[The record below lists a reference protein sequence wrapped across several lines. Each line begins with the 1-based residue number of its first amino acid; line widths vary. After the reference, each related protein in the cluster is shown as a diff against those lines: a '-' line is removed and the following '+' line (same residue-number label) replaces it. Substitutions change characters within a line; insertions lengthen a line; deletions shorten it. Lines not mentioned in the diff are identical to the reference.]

1 MLKKYSFSMPK
12 LGYFCQVKSILVLLC
27 LFCCVKLSCIAQ
39 PASFNVQNSTTHN
52 IVDSIFEQ
60 KSYLTDLNHHRL
72 LSEHKTYIN
81 TVRSIP
87 RNSTNK
93 TGPFL
98 IAICL
103 LFVISFLIRIFPK
116 YISNLFSIFSFN
128 SSKKQ
133 HKEQLENDGRASLG
147 FYILYVF
154 SLSFI
159 LFNVIL
165 HFGKI
170 SSQYAGFSTFLVS
183 FLLIAGALLLKNG
196 MVWFFAWVF
205 QRQTDAKNYSFNNAI
220 INEFGGMI
228 LFPLSILVLLTNGQF
243 RTVLLI
249 IAIVVMLVL
258 WLYKYVRNLKN
269 MINLFR
275 IDFVHFL
282 LYLCAFELVPLA
294 VLYKVVNAI

>member
-1 MLKKYSFSMPK
+1 MLKKYSFTMPK
-12 LGYFCQVKSILVLLC
+12 LSYFCQVKSIIVLLC
-27 LFCCVKLSCIAQ
+27 LFWCVELSCVAQ
-39 PASFNVQNSTTHN
+39 PVIIKVQDSTSNN
-52 IVDSIFEQ
+52 IADSIFEQ
-60 KSYLTDLNHHRL
+60 KSYLTDLNHHPFL
-72 LSEHKTYIN
+72 IEFKTPKN
-81 TVRSIP
+81 AVRSIP
-87 RNSTNK
+87 RNTTNK
-93 TGPFL
+93 TVPFL
-98 IAICL
+98 IAILL

-147 FYILYVF
+147 FYILYIF

-159 LFNVIL
+159 LFNAIL

-170 SSQYAGFSTFLVS
+170 SSHYSGFSTFLVS

-196 MVWFFAWVF
+196 FVWFFAWVF
-205 QRQTDAKNYSFNNAI
+205 QRQSDAKNYAFNNAI

-243 RTVLLI
+243 RTGLLI

-294 VLYKVVNAI
+294 VLYKVANAI